1 MVSGLGRA
9 WEALSSSDIHEC
21 DLADGLVD
29 HAKSED
35 ARHWVAHRR
44 PISTDNLRTTFRI
57 STARCR
63 MLVAVIRASHA
74 ERRSPDPSSTGDGLN
89 VFIPDWVLRTS

>member
-1 MVSGLGRA
+1 MARGA

-29 HAKSED
+29 RAKSED
-35 ARHWVAHRR
+35 ARHCWVAHRR
-44 PISTDNLRTTFRI
+44 PISTDNLRKTFH
-57 STARCR
+57 SSAARCR
-63 MLVAVIRASHA
+63 MLVAVIQASHA
-74 ERRSPDPSSTGDGLN
+74 ERLSPDPSSTGDGLN